1 MSLCFSEGRAC
12 DRASV
17 FMLLQGGRFF
27 LLARLLASLLL
38 IVILLKAVHVIGLVL
53 YVVARVLDLCLLGR
67 PSA

>member
-1 MSLCFSEGRAC
+1 MIELVSTCPC
-12 DRASV
+12 K
-17 FMLLQGGRFF
+17 GGRLMF
-27 LLARLLASLLL
+27 LARPQASLLV